1 MFFLLVVRHKLHLGI
16 NLPSTTVF
24 FSFISSNTKW
34 SPNNTD
40 SNTNTNAKKVTF
52 LGTAPGHVSP
62 GRMLNNNNNNDDDDD
77 DNDDSV
83 FSFRSSN
90 KTSSFGAGF
99 ASLRASSVAPHL
111 RNVGHGDCQSPHCCR
126 PRAWHISRYGDR
138 ETGNML

>member
-1 MFFLLVVRHKLHLGI
+1 MLGAQW
-16 NLPSTTVF
+16 VF
-24 FSFISSNTKW
+24 W
-34 SPNNTD
+34 TD
-40 SNTNTNAKKVTF
+40 ASQRGTF
-52 LGTAPGHVSP
+52 LGTAPSHVSP
-62 GRMLNNNNNNDDDDD
+62 GRMLNNNNNNHDDDDD

-99 ASLRASSVAPHL
+99 ASLGASSVAPHL